1 MENMRCTVY
10 LLGVVYIETDNLSA
24 AVCGGKEIVNAT

>member
-1 MENMRCTVY
+1 

-24 AVCGGKEIVNAT
+24 AVCGGKEIVNATWSTN